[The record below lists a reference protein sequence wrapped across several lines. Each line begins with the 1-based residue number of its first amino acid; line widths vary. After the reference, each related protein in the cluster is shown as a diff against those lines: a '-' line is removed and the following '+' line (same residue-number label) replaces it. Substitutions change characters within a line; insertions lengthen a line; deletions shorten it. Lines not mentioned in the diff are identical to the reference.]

1 MRLQLSTAI
10 LLYASFISC
19 GGSGVAASPPVSPSI
34 QQLPRLT
41 TRPPVRLTPPNFS
54 RPRWSRQV
62 CHYCRSSVAGLVC
75 IGRDER
81 YHQQRQGQH
90 QRYGDLPKCGVLVGN
105 CDGERC
111 HRVTSEDFLSYG
123 DADVQL
129 SLYSGFHRPAAE
141 PPGNFFK
148 NTLHHFQCN
157 LPILVEQSL
166 SEQTE
171 SNRFASTL
179 HHCRCNLDKLSD

>member
-1 MRLQLSTAI
+1 MRHSSVAADLGICCVPTGIAINPATAT
-10 LLYASFISC
+10 ADHA
-19 GGSGVAASPPVSPSI
+19 AASPANF
-34 QQLPRLT
+34 
-41 TRPPVRLTPPNFS
+41 RPIFRVPGGP
-54 RPRWSRQV
+54 RQV

-141 PPGNFFK
+141 PPGNVFK